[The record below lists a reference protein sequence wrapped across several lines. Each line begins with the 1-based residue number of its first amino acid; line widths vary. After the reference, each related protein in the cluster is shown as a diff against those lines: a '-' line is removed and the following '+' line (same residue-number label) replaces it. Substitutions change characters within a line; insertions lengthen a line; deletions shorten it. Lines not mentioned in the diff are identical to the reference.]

1 METSRTKE
9 SPATAINGREIA
21 GAAGIIA
28 LGNVLS
34 RIMGLARD
42 VVTAHLFGASGL
54 VSAYGVASRV
64 PTYLYDLLVGGMVSS
79 ALVPVFSEH
88 APPERR
94 EELWRIAS
102 LMLTLTVVVL
112 TAVTLILE
120 ASAPWLAWL
129 LAGGWDADLLAAT
142 ADLLRLTLPAV
153 IFLGLSGIITGLL
166 YALKRFTYPAFTMV
180 VFNTSI
186 VVCGLAFAQRW
197 DIASLAVGLVVGA
210 ALQVI
215 LQLPGLR
222 DMRFRPR
229 LDLRDPAL
237 QRIVRL
243 YLPIVLGLVV
253 SQVGIVIDRNLASR
267 TGEESIAWMNYATT
281 LIQFPLG
288 LVSVAIATAILP
300 TLSQQAAA
308 NRESVADFNSTL
320 ALGLRLVLVLI
331 VPATVG
337 LFVLA
342 NPVVALLFQR
352 GEFGA
357 RDTAMT
363 ALALRYYLLGLAFA
377 AVDQPLVFAF
387 YARKDTLTPALVGVV
402 GVGFYL
408 AVALALIRPLGMA
421 GLILANG
428 AQLSGHAIVMLI
440 LFWRQVGSLRGQG
453 LRVTLFK
460 TSVASAVMAGA
471 TLLILRGLSGVTNNQ
486 TLVGRL
492 ILVGG
497 AGSAGLLVYLG
508 LCILLQIR
516 EIGLLFGVVVRR
528 LRGGR

>member
-1 METSRTKE
+1 METIVTNE
-9 SPATAINGREIA
+9 NPAPAINGREIA

-54 VSAYGVASRV
+54 VSAYGVASKV

-102 LMLTLTVVVL
+102 LILTLTVVVL
-112 TAVTLILE
+112 AVVTLILE
-120 ASAPWLAWL
+120 AGAPLLAWL
-129 LAGGWDADLLAAT
+129 LAGGWDADLLAET
-142 ADLLRLTLPAV
+142 AGLLRLTLPAV

-180 VFNTSI
+180 VFNASI
-186 VVCGLAFAQRW
+186 VVCGLVFARRW
-197 DIASLAVGLVVGA
+197 NIASLAVGLVVGA
-210 ALQVI
+210 ALQVV

-237 QRIVRL
+237 RRIIRL

-253 SQVGIVIDRNLASR
+253 SQVGIIIDRNLASR

-308 NRESVADFNSTL
+308 NRGSVADFNSTL

-352 GEFGA
+352 GEFDA

-387 YARKDTLTPALVGVV
+387 YARKDTLTPALVGVL

-408 AVALALIRPLGMA
+408 VVALALIRPLGMV

-428 AQLSGHAIVMLI
+428 AQLSGHAAVMLV
-440 LFWRQVGSLRGQG
+440 LFWRRVGSLRGHG
-453 LRVTLFK
+453 LGPTLLK
-460 TSVASAVMAGA
+460 TSVASAAMAGLA
-471 TLLILRGLSGVTNNQ
+471 ALALRGLSSVVNGQ
-486 TLVGRL
+486 TLLGRL
-492 ILVGG
+492 ISVGG
-497 AGSAGLLVYLG
+497 AGSMGLLVYLG
-508 LCILLQIR
+508 LCALLRIR
-516 EIGLLFGVVVRR
+516 EIGLLFGVVARR
-528 LRGGR
+528 LRGA

>member
-1 METSRTKE
+1 METPVTNE
-9 SPATAINGREIA
+9 NPTPVVNGQEIA
-21 GAAGIIA
+21 GAAGVIA

-54 VSAYGVASRV
+54 VSAYGVASKV

-88 APPERR
+88 ASPQRR

-112 TAVTLILE
+112 AAVTLVLE
-120 ASAPWLAWL
+120 VGAPWLAWL

-142 ADLLRLTLPAV
+142 TRLLRLTLPAV
-153 IFLGLSGIITGLL
+153 IFLGLSGMITGLL
-166 YALKRFTYPAFTMV
+166 YALKRFSYPAFTMV
-180 VFNTSI
+180 AFNTSI
-186 VVCGLAFAQRW
+186 VVCGLAFARHW
-197 DIASLAVGLVVGA
+197 NIASLAVGLVVGA
-210 ALQVI
+210 TLQVA

-237 QRIVRL
+237 RRIIRL
-243 YLPIVLGLVV
+243 YLPIVLGLVI
-253 SQVGIVIDRNLASR
+253 SQVGIIIDRNLASR

-320 ALGLRLVLVLI
+320 ALGLRLVLALI
-331 VPATVG
+331 VPATIG

-342 NPVVALLFQR
+342 HPVIALLFQR
-352 GEFGA
+352 GEFDA
-357 RDTAMT
+357 RDTMMT
-363 ALALRYYLLGLAFA
+363 ALALRYYLLGLTFA

-387 YARKDTLTPALVGVV
+387 YARKDTLTPALVGLL

-408 AVALALIRPLGMA
+408 VVALALIRPLGMV

-428 AQLSGHAIVMLI
+428 AQLSGHAVVMLI
-440 LFWRQVGSLRGQG
+440 LFWRRVGSLRGQG
-453 LRVTLFK
+453 LGVTLLK
-460 TSVASAVMAGA
+460 TGVASAVMAGA
-471 TLLILRGLSGVTNNQ
+471 TLLILQGLSNVTNSQ
-486 TLVGRL
+486 TLLGRL

-497 AGSAGLLVYLG
+497 AGSAGVAVYLG
-508 LCILLQIR
+508 LCALLRLR
-516 EIGLLFGVVVRR
+516 EMGLLFNVVIRR
-528 LRGGR
+528 LRGSE

>member
-1 METSRTKE
+1 VETTVTNENPTSVV
-9 SPATAINGREIA
+9 NGQEIA

-54 VSAYGVASRV
+54 VSAYGVASKV

-88 APPERR
+88 ASMERR
-94 EELWRIAS
+94 EELWRISS
-102 LMLTLTVVVL
+102 LMFTLTTVVL
-112 TAVTLILE
+112 TIVALILE
-120 ASAPWLAWL
+120 AGAPLLAWL
-129 LAGGWDADLLAAT
+129 LAGGWDTNLLAET
-142 ADLLRLTLPAV
+142 AGLLRLTLPAV
-153 IFLGLSGIITGLL
+153 VFLGLSGMITGLL
-166 YALKRFTYPAFTMV
+166 YALKRFSYPAFTMV
-180 VFNTSI
+180 MFNTSI
-186 VVCGLAFAQRW
+186 VVCGLIFARRW
-197 DIASLAVGLVVGA
+197 GIASLAVGLVVGA
-210 ALQVI
+210 ALQVA

-222 DMRFRPR
+222 DMRFWPR
-229 LDLRDPAL
+229 LNLRDPAL

-253 SQVGIVIDRNLASR
+253 SQVGIIIDRNLASR

-300 TLSQQAAA
+300 TLSQQAAGD
-308 NRESVADFNSTL
+308 RESVADFSSTL

-331 VPATVG
+331 IPATIG

-352 GEFGA
+352 GEFA
-357 RDTAMT
+357 AHDTTMT
-363 ALALRYYLLGLAFA
+363 ALALRYYLLGLTFA

-387 YARKDTLTPALVGVV
+387 YARKDTLTPALVGVL
-402 GVGFYL
+402 GVGIYL
-408 AVALALIRPLGMA
+408 VVALAMIRPLGVV

-428 AQLSGHAIVMLI
+428 AQLSSHAAIMLV
-440 LFWRQVGSLRGQG
+440 LFWRRVGSLRGHG
-453 LRVTLFK
+453 LG
-460 TSVASAVMAGA
+460 S
-471 TLLILRGLSGVTNNQ
+471 TLLKTGLASLVMGGLAALILHGLSGAVNGQ
-486 TLVGRL
+486 TFLGRL
-492 ILVGG
+492 ILVAG
-497 AGSAGLLVYLG
+497 AGSTGLAIYLG
-508 LCILLQIR
+508 LCALLRVR
-516 EIGLLFGVVVRR
+516 EIGLLFGIAARR
-528 LRGGR
+528 LRGS

>member
-1 METSRTKE
+1 METNVTNE
-9 SPATAINGREIA
+9 NPTSPLNGQEIA

-28 LGNVLS
+28 TGNVLS
-34 RIMGLARD
+34 RVMGLARD
-42 VVTAHLFGASGL
+42 VVTAHLFGASGS
-54 VSAYGVASRV
+54 VSAYGVASKV

-102 LMLTLTVVVL
+102 LVLTLAMVVL
-112 TAVTLILE
+112 LVVTLILE
-120 ASAPWLAWL
+120 AGTPLLAWL
-129 LAGGWDADLLAAT
+129 LAGGWDEDLLAET

-180 VFNTSI
+180 VFNASI
-186 VVCGLAFAQRW
+186 VVCGLVFARRW

-210 ALQVI
+210 GLQVA

-229 LDLRDPAL
+229 LDLRDPQL
-237 QRIVRL
+237 RRIVRL
-243 YLPIVLGLVV
+243 YLPIVLGLIV
-253 SQVGIVIDRNLASR
+253 SQAGIIIDRNLASR
-267 TGEESIAWMNYATT
+267 TGEESIAWMNFATT

-300 TLSQQAAA
+300 TLSQQAASD
-308 NRESVADFNSTL
+308 RESGANFNSTL

-331 VPATVG
+331 IPATVG

-342 NPVVALLFQR
+342 DPAVALLFQT
-352 GEFGA
+352 GEFDT
-357 RDTAMT
+357 RDAAMT
-363 ALALRYYLLGLAFA
+363 ALALRYYLLGLTFA

-387 YARKDTLTPALVGVV
+387 YARKDTLTPALVGVL
-402 GVGFYL
+402 GVGIYL
-408 AVALALIRPLGMA
+408 IVALALIRPLGMV

-428 AQLSGHAIVMLI
+428 AQLSGHAAVMLA
-440 LFWRQVGSLRGQG
+440 LFWRRVGSLRGHG
-453 LRVTLFK
+453 LELTLLK
-460 TSVASAVMAGA
+460 TILASAVMGGLAA
-471 TLLILRGLSGVTNNQ
+471 LVLRGLNGVVDGQ
-486 TLVGRL
+486 TLLGRL
-492 ILVGG
+492 ILVTG
-497 AGSAGLLVYLG
+497 AGGVGLAVYLG
-508 LCILLQIR
+508 LCALLRVR
-516 EIGLLFGVVVRR
+516 EIGLLFRVVVQR
-528 LRGGR
+528 LRGS